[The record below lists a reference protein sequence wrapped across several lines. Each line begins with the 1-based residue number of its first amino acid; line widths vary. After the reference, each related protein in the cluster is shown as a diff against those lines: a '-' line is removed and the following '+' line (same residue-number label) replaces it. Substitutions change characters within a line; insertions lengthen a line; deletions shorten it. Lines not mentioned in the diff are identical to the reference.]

1 MNKKLNRMIVST
13 LALSAMLAACGA
25 PTPAAP
31 APAKQAEAPTAVPA
45 KPTEAPAAA
54 APAAGGEVLM
64 LLPAEISGAGAT
76 AGANW
81 RDGLL
86 MAQEEI
92 NAAGGILGKK
102 IKFEILDT
110 QTEPSVSK
118 AVIAK
123 GLDQDPY
130 VVMGPLY
137 SGSVIVNM
145 VEAQRAKKPQLV
157 GAEAANITK
166 QNNPFVFRTS
176 FGQATSMP
184 KIGAYLKL
192 AGIKNVTILYVNNDF
207 GKGGLDTASKVF
219 ADNGINVVEKLSTE
233 QKQADFAPD
242 VLKAINS
249 KPDALFIY
257 LNEEESAR
265 LLIELKKQGNKL
277 PLYGETTLLGANVL
291 KLAGDAANG
300 AQGHVGLTVD
310 APIPAVQEFGKKF
323 EAKYGRK
330 SDHNGIKGYT
340 GLYIVKEITERMGK
354 FDSEGFANALH
365 CAIITTKDEPGVLMD
380 VAFHDNG
387 DIDRESFLAEVKDGK
402 QTITKV
408 LPKLGNT
415 CAEKK

>member
-1 MNKKLNRMIVST
+1 
-13 LALSAMLAACGA
+13 
-25 PTPAAP
+25 
-31 APAKQAEAPTAVPA
+31 
-45 KPTEAPAAA
+45 
-54 APAAGGEVLM
+54 M

-76 AGANW
+76 AGGNW

-123 GLDQDPY
+123 GLDQNPY

-157 GAEAANITK
+157 GAEAANITQQK
-166 QNNPFVFRTS
+166 NPYIFRTS

-184 KIGAYLKL
+184 KIGAYLKS
-192 AGIKNVTILYVNNDF
+192 AGVKSVTILYVNNDF

-219 ADNGINVVEKLSTE
+219 ADNGINVLEKLSTE

-249 KPDALFIY
+249 KADALFIY

-300 AQGHVGLTVD
+300 VQGHVGLTVD

-340 GLYIVKEITERMGK
+340 GLYIVKEITERLGK
-354 FDSEGFANALH
+354 FDSEALANSLH
-365 CAIITTKDEPGVLMD
+365 CTIITTKDEPGVLMD

-387 DIDRESFLAEVKDGK
+387 DIDRESFLAEVKEGK

-408 LPKLGNT
+408 LPRLGNT